1 MSSHLAAMA
10 AILGTES
17 PSFAADKKGEPVP
30 PWRKLLWTQG
40 KKSAR
45 PSTPPRSPLK
55 KVKTEK
61 ARPSSW
67 LPAKKDWQSTQDEW
81 EVGQESAP
89 ASFGVSELAVDVEQE
104 DPPTDEDEQP
114 GETWDAE
121 ELAVAVQLAVAV
133 DAEHVQ
139 EEEEEAE
146 HVQEEEEQG
155 APPDFKEALKFL
167 DSIEPVRFED
177 TPRFLPNRT
186 RNVAVAQNT
195 QPKMKPKPSGTADF
209 PREVAK
215 RSREDREKAR
225 SSGAGAL
232 EKEVPWDCRG
242 PPAPQHG
249 GPDRWCGQKYR
260 QGSGRWANSGGRN
273 KEKYALF
280 NKKKASGLRGTELQF
295 WAPMAPDGYW
305 AREAHQ
311 RGELSPVEL
320 RDAERC

>member
-1 MSSHLAAMA
+1 M
-10 AILGTES
+10 
-17 PSFAADKKGEPVP
+17 
-30 PWRKLLWTQG
+30 
-40 KKSAR
+40 
-45 PSTPPRSPLK
+45 
-55 KVKTEK
+55 
-61 ARPSSW
+61 
-67 LPAKKDWQSTQDEW
+67 
-81 EVGQESAP
+81 
-89 ASFGVSELAVDVEQE
+89 
-104 DPPTDEDEQP
+104 
-114 GETWDAE
+114 
-121 ELAVAVQLAVAV
+121 
-133 DAEHVQ
+133 
-139 EEEEEAE
+139 EEE
-146 HVQEEEEQG
+146 QEEQG
-155 APPDFKEALKFL
+155 AQPDATKFL
-167 DSIEPVRFED
+167 AWFQGTPWPEDESLWIEPVRFED

-280 NKKKASGLRGTELQF
+280 NKKKASGLRGTELHF

-305 AREAHQ
+305 AQEAHK
-311 RGELSPVEL
+311 RGELSPHEL
-320 RDAERC
+320 RDAEF